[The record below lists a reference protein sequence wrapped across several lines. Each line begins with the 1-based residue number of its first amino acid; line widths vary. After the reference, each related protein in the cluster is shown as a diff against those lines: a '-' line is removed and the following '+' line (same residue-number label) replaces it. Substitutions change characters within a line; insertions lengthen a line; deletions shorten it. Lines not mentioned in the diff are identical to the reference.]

1 MIEKMNLLLLML
13 HWMMMR
19 IGKEKRTLGMHAD
32 GMLLLEAD
40 RILHSGGFFVWT
52 VDVSLQLQSL
62 KEMERQLGRLCWK
75 VVGRA
80 GTVTVWQK
88 PSNITDIEC
97 HLRRDIP
104 VCLTT
109 RHGSGS
115 TVW

>member
-62 KEMERQLGRLCWK
+62 KGLKNKQSRIDSKYVHSCCWSESC
-75 VVGRA
+75 
-80 GTVTVWQK
+80 TW
-88 PSNITDIEC
+88 
-97 HLRRDIP
+97 
-104 VCLTT
+104 
-109 RHGSGS
+109 
-115 TVW
+115 W